1 MTRWAPLAGIALV
14 SAVMA
19 SVGTAAFMQ
28 RGGGGEQVRTYLLD
42 HPEVLQE
49 VMERLRQKQAAAQI
63 APNRLALETPYAG
76 AWIGAEKP
84 DVTLVQFFDYACGY
98 CRASLPDVH
107 RLVKE
112 DPKLR
117 VVFRELPI
125 LSRESEVAA
134 RASLGAAEQGRF
146 AAFHDAL
153 YAAGRPNA
161 DTVAAAANKAGLDS
175 AKLAA
180 TMRAPRAEQ
189 ELARNIELARSLGFS
204 GTPSWVVG
212 DQLLS
217 GAVGYEVLKQAV
229 AEARESRS

>member
-1 MTRWAPLAGIALV
+1 MKQWIPFAGVALG
-14 SAVMA
+14 AAAIA
-19 SVGTAAFMQ
+19 SVGTAALVMHHA
-28 RGGGGEQVRTYLLD
+28 RGGAQVRAYLLD
-42 HPEVLQE
+42 HPEVLTE
-49 VMERLRQKQAAAQI
+49 AMDRLRQKQAAAQI

-98 CRASLPDVH
+98 CRASLPDVQ

-112 DPKLR
+112 DPKVR

-125 LSRESEVAA
+125 LSRESETAA
-134 RASLGAAEQGRF
+134 RVSLGAAEQGRF

-161 DTVAAAANKAGLDS
+161 ATIEQAARAAGLDLGKVQ
-175 AKLAA
+175 AMVK
-180 TMRAPRAEQ
+180 APRTEQ
-189 ELARNIELARSLGFS
+189 ELAQNAELYRVLGFI

-212 DQLLS
+212 NRIMS
-217 GAVGYEVLKQAV
+217 GAVGYDALKEAV
-229 AEARESRS
+229 AEAREKS